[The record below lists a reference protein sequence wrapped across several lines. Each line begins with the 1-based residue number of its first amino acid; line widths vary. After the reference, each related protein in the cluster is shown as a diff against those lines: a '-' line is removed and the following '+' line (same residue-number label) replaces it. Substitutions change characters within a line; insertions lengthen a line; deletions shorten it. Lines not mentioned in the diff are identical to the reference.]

1 MTPEEIIKLVISE
14 MGTEDEQFYY
24 ENVGQKAI
32 EAIKAYAREMCDK
45 QKMECVELMPDHL
58 HGMEVYEVLNAPYP
72 KELL

>member
-1 MTPEEIIKLVISE
+1 MTPEQLNRIMTICSSVDY
-14 MGTEDEQFYY
+14 TREQA
-24 ENVGQKAI
+24 E